1 MSFRSRDQQR
11 ASFEFLSIPSAKAS
25 VDARTKLTWPIKMTW
40 ASKIAVLLCLLLL
53 TGCSRF
59 YTDYGESDGVQGNQS
74 LNGFGALRT
83 SFEETIAEVDAIES
97 DQPTQIETFDIA
109 RLSARAKRFEA
120 IVWLPTSWPPIN
132 EPAVTS
138 WMDQWLREKDRTIV
152 FVVPDGGSTEA
163 YYRSAADLAPPD
175 QRLEYRRRLAK
186 QINERLLEDG
196 RRRDVTIT
204 DWFRADALPYRVI
217 LPNRRIADYDLR
229 PAPSPK
235 TDGSESDPSDE
246 IELVEME
253 LVEMDEDELFE
264 EIEALL
270 DEGDSATEKIPEEAS
285 EESPEEVVFSFDRLK
300 QESISIESKKRP
312 LTTLARVQ
320 HPHWNESQVLV
331 VASGGLL
338 TNFAM
343 TEKPAIE
350 LSQQIQ
356 SEIRRTAGTEEET
369 IEIAFLSSGRMPV
382 PISTAKPGAPTATGM
397 ELLTTWP
404 LSLVTMHGIFLGVVM
419 CLMLLPAFGRARKV
433 TYNRNTHFGNHLSA
447 MATLMR
453 GGARGPDGPVF
464 AKTKISQYLRVV
476 RGETSGPWVL
486 PEADTDAVDKE

>member
-1 MSFRSRDQQR
+1 MSDHPRDHHWISCR
-11 ASFEFLSIPSAKAS
+11 CVGMAALF
-25 VDARTKLTWPIKMTW
+25 
-40 ASKIAVLLCLLLL
+40 CLVL

-59 YTDYGESDGVQGNQS
+59 HTDYGESDGVQGNQS

-83 SFEETIAEVDAIES
+83 SFEETVVEVDS
-97 DQPTQIETFDIA
+97 DKGDQPIPIQTFDIA

-138 WMDQWLREKDRTIV
+138 WMDRWLREKDRTIV

-163 YYRSAADLAPPD
+163 YYRSAADLAPPT

-204 DWFRADALPYRVI
+204 DWFQADALPYRVI

-229 PAPSPK
+229 PAPRPE
-235 TDGSESDPSDE
+235 TNDSEPESSDPSD
-246 IELVEME
+246 IE

-270 DEGDSATEKIPEEAS
+270 DDGDVAGKESS
-285 EESPEEVVFSFDRLK
+285 DESPGDAVFSFNTLNE
-300 QESISIESKKRP
+300 ESISLESRNRR
-312 LTTLARVQ
+312 LTTLAKIQ
-320 HPHWNESQVLV
+320 HPQWNGSQVLV

-350 LSQQIQ
+350 LSRQIQ
-356 SEIRRTAGTEEET
+356 SEIRRTAGTKEDT
-369 IEIAFLSSGRMPV
+369 IEIAFLSSGRLPI
-382 PISTAKPGAPTATGM
+382 PISTAKPGVPTATGM

-433 TYNRNTHFGNHLSA
+433 TYNRTTHFGNHLSA

-453 GGARGPDGPVF
+453 GGAHGPEGAVF

-486 PEADTDAVDKE
+486 PEASEDAADKERQ